1 MAEQNFELSTSC
13 IKKREDIRSAEAKHM
28 GVEISEI
35 IQFSGKDQSWLG
47 RWNAMYDFVKP
58 GVTNDR
64 VYAIEGSAYLNG
76 FPESTNET
84 FIKEIFRLAEQWFG
98 IKNVLSFC
106 AWHGAGSVN
115 CHFLIFPLNGRQLM
129 PDPWIDSR
137 SKTLKRIFMKEFYD
151 ALMEMGIDTSN
162 EDPED
167 NGHTR
172 YLDEFPIVTT
182 SKEDTQELFYNT
194 ISKDDQVH
202 TDCPIDEVRKIS
214 NETIKSFTV
223 GVDKG
228 TFIKYSNNDI
238 TLNQYLAEVH
248 AYLER
253 VYPQLSESDMELIE
267 RKVRSAASGF
277 YVLDDLINDSKIS
290 DIKTL
295 SPHRIRV
302 KVEGSRKTSNLRFLD
317 EADYKRFL
325 NGIIVR
331 YGLNPDKQIHVF
343 TDTESNESYILR
355 CDLTLEEIN
364 SGFPVLHIRKFPKN
378 KYTIEQLISF
388 GMMDP
393 VVANY
398 LIWAARNAK
407 GIVFTGKGS
416 AGKSTLMNSLLEY
429 TPSSA
434 SGLVIQES
442 NELYSDKPEMV
453 FEQITEEYDLKA
465 LAKNGL
471 LTDIDYFIIGEVKG
485 EEAMYF
491 INACDTGN
499 KAWCS
504 VHSPSST
511 EAINKLAD
519 YVMYA
524 SKYSHQEAL
533 YMLKELQVIVFMKNF
548 KVAEISEVIGWDEE
562 RKNLRYRTVF
572 RRKDLVEQSIQV
584 S

>member
-1 MAEQNFELSTSC
+1 M
-13 IKKREDIRSAEAKHM
+13 
-28 GVEISEI
+28 
-35 IQFSGKDQSWLG
+35 
-47 RWNAMYDFVKP
+47 
-58 GVTNDR
+58 
-64 VYAIEGSAYLNG
+64 
-76 FPESTNET
+76 
-84 FIKEIFRLAEQWFG
+84 
-98 IKNVLSFC
+98 
-106 AWHGAGSVN
+106 
-115 CHFLIFPLNGRQLM
+115 
-129 PDPWIDSR
+129 
-137 SKTLKRIFMKEFYD
+137 
-151 ALMEMGIDTSN
+151 
-162 EDPED
+162 
-167 NGHTR
+167 
-172 YLDEFPIVTT
+172 
-182 SKEDTQELFYNT
+182 
-194 ISKDDQVH
+194 
-202 TDCPIDEVRKIS
+202 
-214 NETIKSFTV
+214 
-223 GVDKG
+223 
-228 TFIKYSNNDI
+228 
-238 TLNQYLAEVH
+238 
-248 AYLER
+248 
-253 VYPQLSESDMELIE
+253 
-267 RKVRSAASGF
+267 
-277 YVLDDLINDSKIS
+277 
-290 DIKTL
+290 
-295 SPHRIRV
+295 
-302 KVEGSRKTSNLRFLD
+302 
-317 EADYKRFL
+317 
-325 NGIIVR
+325 R
-331 YGLNPDKQIHVF
+331 YGLDPDKQIHVF
-343 TDTESNESYILR
+343 TDTESNENYILR

-364 SGFPVLHIRKFPKN
+364 AGFPIMHIRKFPKN
-378 KYTIEQLISF
+378 KYTIEQLIEF

-398 LIWAARNAK
+398 MIWAARYAK

-416 AGKSTLMNSLLEY
+416 AGKSTIMNSLLEY
-429 TPSSA
+429 TPSNA

-562 RKNLRYRTVF
+562 RNNLKYRTVF
-572 RRKDLVEQSIQV
+572 RRKDLVEQNIQD

>member
-1 MAEQNFELSTSC
+1 MAENYGLSAVC
-13 IKKREDIRSAEAKHM
+13 IKKLEDIRAAEDKHR
-28 GVEISEI
+28 GREIREI
-35 IQFSGKDQSWLG
+35 ICLKDKDQSWMG
-47 RWNAMYDFVKP
+47 RWKAKFDYVKP
-58 GVTNDR
+58 GITNDR
-64 VYAIEGSAYLNG
+64 VYAIEGTAYLNG
-76 FPESTNET
+76 FPGSTNET
-84 FIKEIFRLAEQWFG
+84 FIKETFRLISQWFG
-98 IKNVLSFC
+98 GKNILSFC
-106 AWHGAGSVN
+106 SWQETESLN
-115 CHFLIFPLNGRQLM
+115 CHFLIFPLHGRQLM

-137 SKTLKRIFMKEFYD
+137 SKTLKREHLKEFYD
-151 ALMEMGIDTSN
+151 VLSKMGIDTSN
-162 EDPED
+162 EAPED

-172 YLDEFPIVTT
+172 YLDEFPLVNT
-182 SKEDTQELFYNT
+182 SKEDTEELFYNT

-202 TDCPIDEVRKIS
+202 TDCPIDEIRRIS

-228 TFIKYSNNDI
+228 TFIKFSNNDI
-238 TLNQYLAEVH
+238 TLNQYLAEVY
-248 AYLER
+248 AYLTR
-253 VYPQLSESDMELIE
+253 VYPQLSESDKELIQ
-267 RKVRSAASGF
+267 RKVRSVASGF
-277 YVLDDLINDSKIS
+277 YVLDDLIDDSRIS
-290 DIKTL
+290 DIKTM
-295 SPHRIRV
+295 SPYKIRV
-302 KVEGSRKTSNLRFLD
+302 KVEGNRKTSNLHFLD
-317 EADYKRFL
+317 AADYKRFL
-325 NGIIVR
+325 DGLIVR
-331 YGLNPDKQIHVF
+331 YGLDPDKQIHVF
-343 TDTESNESYILR
+343 TDTESNENYILR

-364 SGFPVLHIRKFPKN
+364 AGFPIMHIRKFPKN
-378 KYTIEQLISF
+378 KYTIEQLIEF

-398 LIWAARNAK
+398 MIWAARYAK

-416 AGKSTLMNSLLEY
+416 AGKSTIMNSLLEY
-429 TPSSA
+429 TPSNA

-562 RKNLRYRTVF
+562 RNNLKYRTVF
-572 RRKDLVEQSIQV
+572 RRKDLVEQNIQD